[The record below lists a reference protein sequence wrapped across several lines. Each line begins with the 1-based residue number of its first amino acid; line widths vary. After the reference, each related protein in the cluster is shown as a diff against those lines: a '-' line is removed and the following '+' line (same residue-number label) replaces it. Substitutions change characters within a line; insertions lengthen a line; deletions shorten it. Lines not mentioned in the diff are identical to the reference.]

1 LLALTVAVTGCNGRV
16 AGVPGTPLAT
26 VVITTPAPVTT
37 PAAGATATVA
47 ATTGNA
53 NIRVARPAARQEVK
67 SPVTVAGQ
75 ANVFE
80 ANVQVVI
87 KDAKGA
93 QLAATFATASKGA
106 PEWGDYSAAVPFTV
120 RDRQDATIEVFAP
133 DARDGTPRFTVAVP
147 VVLLPN

>member
-1 LLALTVAVTGCNGRV
+1 M
-16 AGVPGTPLAT
+16 AGVPGSPIAT
-26 VVITTPAPVTT
+26 VVLTTPAPVTT
-37 PAAGATATVA
+37 PPAVATPTAA
-47 ATTGNA
+47 ATLGNA
-53 NIRVARPAARQEVK
+53 NIRVARPTAKQEVK

-87 KDAKGA
+87 KDAKGT
-93 QLAATFATASKGA
+93 QLAATFTTASKGA
-106 PEWGDYSAAVPFTV
+106 PEWGDYSVAVPFTV